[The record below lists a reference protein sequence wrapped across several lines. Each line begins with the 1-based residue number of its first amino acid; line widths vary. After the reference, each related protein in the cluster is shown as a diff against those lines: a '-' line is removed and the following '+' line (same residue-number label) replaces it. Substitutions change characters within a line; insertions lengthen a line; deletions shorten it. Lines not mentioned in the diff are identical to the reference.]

1 MATFPSKEW
10 CEEAVRLVNEDPERS
25 LAARGWK
32 GDVGVVVDAEPGQLA
47 RPFVVHVRT
56 RDMHVEP
63 PRVLEDPDDLD
74 ELEPAYLARA
84 PYSVWKQLLLG
95 SLDPVEAVLRRRIA
109 VKGDL
114 QQLIDRLRFKG
125 LADRVLAGLQ
135 TEYADELP

>member
-10 CEEAVRLVNEDPERS
+10 CEEAVRLVNADPERP

-32 GDVGVVVDAEPGQLA
+32 GDVGVIVDAEPGRLA
-47 RPFVVHVRT
+47 RPFVVHVVT
-56 RDMHVEP
+56 HDCLIEP

-74 ELEPAYLARA
+74 ELDPAYLARA
-84 PYSVWKQLLLG
+84 PYSVWKQLLQG

-114 QQLIDRLRFKG
+114 QQLIERLRFKG
-125 LADRVLAGLQ
+125 LADRVLAGLR
-135 TEYADELP
+135 TDYPDEGT